1 MMQTILALLVT
12 ALYLAYPVVG
22 YASYLIQLKS
32 GHEFIATRYWE
43 EGGQIKFHAY
53 GGILGVE
60 VELIRKIEERE
71 TPDSEREMSAAQS
84 EPVQKPPSETPS
96 EKAETKLK
104 TASVPKETRRAD
116 DPLIKS
122 FEILKERFSELKF
135 MTTAE
140 LYSFAKVLTNFKKKV
155 LKSDA
160 SNQYINELSETYT
173 MGDKLE
179 ELLKTRSQ

>member
-1 MMQTILALLVT
+1 MSI
-12 ALYLAYPVVG
+12 
-22 YASYLIQLKS
+22 
-32 GHEFIATRYWE
+32 
-43 EGGQIKFHAY
+43 
-53 GGILGVE
+53 E
-60 VELIRKIEERE
+60 VESINKIVKRD
-71 TPDSEREMSAAQS
+71 TPNSEREVPTTQS

-96 EKAETKLK
+96 EGTKKKLK

-140 LYSFAKVLTNFKKKV
+140 LYSFAKVLTNLKKKV